1 MRSPVLSHLS
11 VCIRAFALITHTA
24 RPPHRGFKTSRLSH
38 KYADNGAPTDR
49 SRRLSTVA
57 SFAHLAPSASAASNP
72 ATSAY
77 RPRREAQPPASQASG
92 SKKRSARAANG
103 AAETGRGAGTESAAK
118 KARTASASTAAA
130 SRSSKDKGKERER
143 ESGEDGQTSSARADA
158 NSSFGLPTRP
168 NGSAASAPASSA
180 VPGGITPLGVPPPLR
195 GDVVGGLYGGAS
207 PSTNGRRSTTA
218 LNDPLPSFTPAAPT
232 LASGLSE
239 KQRKYFGRIESTA
252 APPPPPPSSSRKRPS
267 PPPPPAPAP
276 AASHGDQPARR
287 PPQSLAKRQGRPQY
301 DERGREILAPPP
313 SAASGANDSFRR
325 GAGPL
330 PPGFGVP
337 DAGLGVYAAENDVSL
352 SFVEDDEAND
362 PYGGAGGGGGGSEY
376 GVPRGGREPTA
387 EQDEMLVA
395 ITKSQGRTGSGG
407 APGGFRIKGDPDE
420 EDSRVVAALLGAG
433 TGTAS
438 ARRDDRDDEV
448 MGLLAARQRGDSRGP
463 PAGAPRERDGG
474 GGGSGSRWD
483 GFRVD
488 RREPLRDDWRSAL
501 QGGGGSERRT
511 SGGHEHPEDRRAS
524 NGYRRGEYRDHR
536 HDEVRRVLFYLLA
549 PLGEEADL
557 ESVGKQRSQSRS
569 RGYRH
574 DQPPRPNGR
583 GYPVRPSAPFRRPF
597 T

>member
-1 MRSPVLSHLS
+1 M
-11 VCIRAFALITHTA
+11 
-24 RPPHRGFKTSRLSH
+24 
-38 KYADNGAPTDR
+38 
-49 SRRLSTVA
+49 
-57 SFAHLAPSASAASNP
+57 
-72 ATSAY
+72 
-77 RPRREAQPPASQASG
+77 
-92 SKKRSARAANG
+92 
-103 AAETGRGAGTESAAK
+103 
-118 KARTASASTAAA
+118 
-130 SRSSKDKGKERER
+130 
-143 ESGEDGQTSSARADA
+143 
-158 NSSFGLPTRP
+158 
-168 NGSAASAPASSA
+168 
-180 VPGGITPLGVPPPLR
+180 
-195 GDVVGGLYGGAS
+195 
-207 PSTNGRRSTTA
+207 
-218 LNDPLPSFTPAAPT
+218 
-232 LASGLSE
+232 
-239 KQRKYFGRIESTA
+239 
-252 APPPPPPSSSRKRPS
+252 
-267 PPPPPAPAP
+267 
-276 AASHGDQPARR
+276 
-287 PPQSLAKRQGRPQY
+287 
-301 DERGREILAPPP
+301 
-313 SAASGANDSFRR
+313 
-325 GAGPL
+325 
-330 PPGFGVP
+330 
-337 DAGLGVYAAENDVSL
+337 YAAENDVSL

-438 ARRDDRDDEV
+438 ARRDDRDDKV

-463 PAGAPRERDGG
+463 PAGAPRERGGG

-511 SGGHEHPEDRRAS
+511 SGGYEHPEDRRAS
-524 NGYRRGEYRDHR
+524 NGYRRDEYRDHR

-574 DQPPRPNGR
+574 DQPPRLNGR